1 MSQTLASS
9 SISSKTGLS
18 IAAGLAMLASMAIAP
33 VQAANWSDTSV
44 GMRYV
49 SEQSEPGVTDSV
61 SKNVMSFT
69 HVSGD
74 NMGSNFFTIDL
85 LKSSSIDPSN
95 KGPSGAQE
103 WYGFYK
109 RSFSLSA
116 MTGNNSG
123 YGIAKDLSLIA
134 RFDAGTKNTTFAPA
148 PRKVRLGMSAAM
160 PVTAGFWDVGLEVMK
175 ESNHNGVVGKDVSFS
190 SAPVFTTAWAVG
202 MGPGAFTGFLDI
214 VGAKGKDGFG
224 DETKTE
230 TLGRALYMIDVA
242 GPKAGLKAGVGV
254 EYWNNK
260 FGCNNAKSFKKN
272 SCTATTPVLIVEYHM

>member
-1 MSQTLASS
+1 MSRSLASS
-9 SISSKTGLS
+9 PTFEKTCLVVV
-18 IAAGLAMLASMAIAP
+18 AGLVSLALAP
-33 VQAANWSDTSV
+33 AQAANWSDTSV

-61 SKNVMSFT
+61 SKNVMNFT

-74 NMGSNFFTIDL
+74 NLGSNFFTIDL
-85 LKSSSIDPSN
+85 LKSSSVDPSN

-116 MTGNNSG
+116 MTGNKSG

-134 RFDAGTKNTTFAPA
+134 RFDAGTKNTTFAPS

-160 PVTAGFWDVGLEVMK
+160 PVTAGFWDVGVEVMK
-175 ESNHNGVVGKDVSFS
+175 ESNHNGIVGKDVSFS
-190 SAPVFTTAWAVG
+190 SAPVFTTAWSVA
-202 MGPGAFTGFLDI
+202 MGPGSFTGFLDI

-224 DETKTE
+224 EETKTE

-242 GPKAGLKAGVGV
+242 GPKGGLKAGVGM

-260 FGCNNAKSFKKN
+260 FGCHNAKSFVKN
-272 SCTATTPVLIVEYHM
+272 SCTATTPVLVVEYHM

>member
-1 MSQTLASS
+1 
-9 SISSKTGLS
+9 
-18 IAAGLAMLASMAIAP
+18 
-33 VQAANWSDTSV
+33 
-44 GMRYV
+44 
-49 SEQSEPGVTDSV
+49 
-61 SKNVMSFT
+61 
-69 HVSGD
+69 
-74 NMGSNFFTIDL
+74 
-85 LKSSSIDPSN
+85 
-95 KGPSGAQE
+95 
-103 WYGFYK
+103 
-109 RSFSLSA
+109 
-116 MTGNNSG
+116 
-123 YGIAKDLSLIA
+123 
-134 RFDAGTKNTTFAPA
+134 
-148 PRKVRLGMSAAM
+148 MSAAM